1 MFGLDCD
8 TRETFDATVAKLI
21 AYKAPLSFMFILSPR
36 VGLKI
41 RDELAAQGRIDHSD
55 WDRYHSYEC
64 VFEPKNMTRRE
75 LEEGF
80 WRAQRRFYS
89 LGSIARRLLTPPNRH
104 TLQSLPSNLFFRR
117 GVNRG
122 VHPLTYY

>member
-1 MFGLDCD
+1 M
-8 TRETFDATVAKLI
+8 
-21 AYKAPLSFMFILSPR
+21 SFMFILSPR

-41 RDELAAQGRIDHSD
+41 REELLAQGRIDHSD

-64 VFEPKNMTRRE
+64 VFEPKHMTRQE

-89 LGSIARRLLTPPNRH
+89 MGSIARRLLLPPNRH
-104 TLQSLPSNLFFRR
+104 TVQSLIPNLFFRWGSIAASTR
-117 GVNRG
+117 
-122 VHPLTYY
+122 